1 MRIISKL
8 RHGASSVAAE
18 GRLGQLAGIAG
29 EQR

>member
-1 MRIISKL
+1 MRFIGKL
-8 RHGASSVAAE
+8 RHGALSVAAE